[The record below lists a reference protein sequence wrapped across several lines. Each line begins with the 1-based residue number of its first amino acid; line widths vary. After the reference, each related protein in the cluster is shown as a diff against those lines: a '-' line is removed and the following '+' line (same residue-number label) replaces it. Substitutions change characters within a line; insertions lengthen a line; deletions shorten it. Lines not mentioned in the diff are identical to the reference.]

1 MLNKPIIKLSSEF
14 DETLTQLEKSTE
26 TIFVTGRAGTGKS
39 TLLQTFRNSTQKNVV
54 VLAPTG
60 VSALNVQGQTV
71 HSFFGFPPRY
81 IPKTDIKP
89 RRAKALYQKLDTV
102 IIDEISMVRADMLD
116 NIDFFLRMNGKQ
128 PEKPFGGVQMIFF
141 GDLFQLP
148 PIVASPE
155 EQHIFQTEYKSPY
168 FFSAHV
174 FKHIYLQTIE
184 LHTIYRQTDRHFIR
198 LLDEVRSAAVDEDT
212 LNALNERFCDTKKG
226 VNVDEDIAYITLS
239 ARNATA
245 DEMNKRKLEAIH
257 EPILTYIGKIEG
269 EFNDKLCPAEQA
281 LQLKVGAQ
289 VMFVRNDNKDKQY
302 VNGTIGTV
310 EKLTNESIEVL
321 VVSEKGL
328 PSMVTVEKS
337 TWETLKYDLDEK
349 GELKGKPTGSFTQ
362 YPLRLAWAVTI
373 HKSQGKTFDRVR
385 IDLSGGGAFE
395 HGQTY
400 VALSRCRTLEGITL
414 AQKLKPKD
422 IIVDTRIVEFHE
434 FSKR

>member
-1 MLNKPIIKLSSEF
+1 MLNKPIIKLSNEF
-14 DETLTQLEKSTE
+14 DEVLKHLENTND
-26 TIFVTGRAGTGKS
+26 TVFVTGRAGTGKS
-39 TLLQTFRNSTQKNVV
+39 TLLQTFRNATQKNVV

-89 RRAKALYQKLDTV
+89 RRAKALYQKLDTI

-148 PIVASPE
+148 PVVASPE
-155 EQHIFQTEYKSPY
+155 EHFIFQTEYKSPY
-168 FFSAHV
+168 FFSAHI
-174 FKHIYLQTIE
+174 FKAMDLKTIE

-198 LLDEVRSAAVDEDT
+198 LLDDVRSAMIDEDT
-212 LNALNERFCDTKKG
+212 LDALNERY
-226 VNVDEDIAYITLS
+226 DEKATSEDEAFITLS
-239 ARNATA
+239 ARNQTA
-245 DEMNKRKLEAIH
+245 DEMNKRKLESIN

-269 EFNDKLCPAEQA
+269 EFNDKLCPADQA

-289 VMFVRNDNKDKQY
+289 VMFVRNDNKEKKY
-302 VNGTIGTV
+302 VNGTLGTV

-321 VVSEKGL
+321 TVDEKGR
-328 PSMVTVEKS
+328 PNMITVEKA
-337 TWETLKYDLDEK
+337 TWETLKYDLNEK
-349 GELKGKPTGSFTQ
+349 GEVQGKPTGSFTQ
-362 YPLRLAWAVTI
+362 YPLRLAWAITI
-373 HKSQGKTFDRVR
+373 HKSQGKTFDRLR

-400 VALSRCRTLEGITL
+400 VALSRCRTLGGITL
-414 AQKLKPKD
+414 AHKLKPKD
-422 IIVDTRIVEFHE
+422 IILDSRVVDFHE
-434 FSKR
+434 QSKR